1 MQEKKT
7 ATTRERLAQLLEE
20 LSPEEQSALVPLLE
34 LMVAGRRCPDDDLD
48 DLWERAAGANT
59 LWEAG
64 IDAQDWVDY
73 LRGK

>member
-20 LSPEEQSALVPLLE
+20 LTPEEQSALVPLLE
-34 LMVAGRRCPDDDLD
+34 LMVAGRRCPGD

>member
-7 ATTRERLAQLLEE
+7 ATTRERLAQLIEE
-20 LSPEEQSALVPLLE
+20 LTPEEQSALVPLLE
-34 LMVAGRRCPDDDLD
+34 LMVAGRRCQDD

-59 LWEAG
+59 LWEVG